1 MSLISTSGLS
11 FFKAEEYKHLRT
23 NVCDFRNIP
32 RPHSCMGL
40 ILEGE
45 ATFTIGLK
53 DIEVKRGDIIFVP
66 ITSKY
71 ISRWSGNPN
80 IRYISFHFIFDTPS
94 GLFTSRKL
102 KLQKVT
108 LSDAESLE
116 NDFTYILNNYEKEEN
131 SLGVLSRFFGILE
144 KLEPKLES
152 KSAKHLDEKIEKAID
167 YIEQHYREPLSV
179 PKLAGLVNMSVSGF
193 YLGFK
198 KATGI
203 TPVDYKNQVCVK
215 HAMRML
221 IDDNNDSIEEIS
233 DKLGFSSATYF
244 RRIFK
249 KIVGKSPRDYK
260 KSAIEL

>member
-11 FFKAEEYKHLRT
+11 FFKAEEYRHLRI
-23 NVCDFRNIP
+23 NVCDFRSVP

-45 ATFTIGLK
+45 AVFTVGSNK
-53 DIEVKRGDIIFVP
+53 IEVKRGDIIFVP

-71 ISRWSGNPN
+71 ISEWKGSPN

-108 LSDAESLE
+108 LNDTESLE
-116 NDFTYILNNYEKEEN
+116 RDFTYVMENFENEEL
-131 SLGVLSRFFGILE
+131 SFGVLARFFGILE
-144 KLEPKLES
+144 RVAPLLETK
-152 KSAKHLDEKIEKAID
+152 AKKQIDEKLEKAID
-167 YIEQHYREPLSV
+167 YIDRNYREALSV
-179 PKLAGLVNMSVSGF
+179 PKLANMVNMSVSAF
-193 YLGFK
+193 YSGFK
-198 KATGI
+198 KAVGL
-203 TPVDYKNQVCVK
+203 TPVDYKNQVCIK

-244 RRIFK
+244 RRTFK
-249 KIVGKSPRDYK
+249 KIVGKSPREYK